1 MGGLGKHHP
10 VCIPPTPSR
19 LSAAFPQPSG
29 TPSASGGAQPR
40 GSDKEPG
47 GVTTCRR
54 ARHRTHPALLPAW
67 ARGRSALCPLR
78 TRSDPGRAPPARCR
92 GRGVGSRL
100 RAGRAARGEALPG
113 RCGAVRL
120 RAEVSRGWGA
130 AEGLRAAAAWENGS
144 LGSSA
149 TKIERAVR
157 S

>member
-1 MGGLGKHHP
+1 MS
-10 VCIPPTPSR
+10 PP
-19 LSAAFPQPSG
+19 AAVPGTEHTQRFYQRGRGAAPHCAPSG
-29 TPSASGGAQPR
+29 
-40 GSDKEPG
+40 
-47 GVTTCRR
+47 
-54 ARHRTHPALLPAW
+54 PAAIPA
-67 ARGRSALCPLR
+67 GL
-78 TRSDPGRAPPARCR
+78 PPARCR